1 MILEIHRSF
10 DNDIINIIEKISTR
24 QVNPHRKRLQT
35 VNGVGQ
41 MNNLKVSGLTCH
53 YYY

>member
-10 DNDIINIIEKISTR
+10 DNDIISIMEKISKR
-24 QVNPHRKRLQT
+24 QVSRHQKRLQT

-41 MNNLKVSGLTCH
+41 MNCLKVSGLTCH
-53 YYY
+53 YCY